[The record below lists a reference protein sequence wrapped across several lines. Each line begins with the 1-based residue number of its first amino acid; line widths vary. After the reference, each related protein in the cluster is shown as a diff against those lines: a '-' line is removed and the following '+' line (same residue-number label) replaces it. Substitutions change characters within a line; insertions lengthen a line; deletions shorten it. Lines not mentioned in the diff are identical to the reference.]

1 MHLNPSVGEVMK
13 FGYALSGGHML
24 ICTVRLCRG
33 ERHAKRKRIENRGS
47 EGSGCQVLHLI
58 LTQRFRS
65 QLVVVRNTAN
75 NRSWSTETIQTKTN
89 IKIRCHISQQR
100 IQC

>member
-33 ERHAKRKRIENRGS
+33 ERHAKRKRKENHGP
-47 EGSGCQVLHLI
+47 EGSGCQVLYLI
-58 LTQRFRS
+58 LAKKLRN
-65 QLVVVRNTAN
+65 QLVVIRNTAN
-75 NRSWSTETIQTKTN
+75 NRY
-89 IKIRCHISQQR
+89 CPQR
-100 IQC
+100 LFKLKQI

>member
-33 ERHAKRKRIENRGS
+33 ERHAKTKRIKNHGS
-47 EGSGCQVLHLI
+47 EGSGCQVLYLI
-58 LTQRFRS
+58 LTKRLRS

-75 NRSWSTETIQTKTN
+75 NCYWSTETIQTKTN